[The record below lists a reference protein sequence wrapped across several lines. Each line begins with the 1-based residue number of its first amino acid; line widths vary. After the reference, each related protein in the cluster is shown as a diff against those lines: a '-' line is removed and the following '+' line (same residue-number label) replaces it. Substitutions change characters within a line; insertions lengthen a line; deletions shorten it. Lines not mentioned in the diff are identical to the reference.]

1 LNNMCHLILSQIE
14 REAQD
19 KLKIARPLGK
29 TCGTCDFFET
39 DGTLTFVGT
48 CSKKQTPVSK
58 NQLCNLGVQNMDL
71 IELAKIATALVVVAG
86 TVYKYAS
93 MKYGKEIKNVEM
105 SLKTIGDEKI
115 SALEALSEVKALFEC
130 GKAAAADGKITPEE
144 MEKIY
149 AESMEIVNSPA
160 VSKLLKNFGS
170 E

>member
-1 LNNMCHLILSQIE
+1 MCHLLLSQIE
-14 REAQD
+14 QETQD

-48 CSKKQTPVSK
+48 CSKKQMPVSK

-71 IELAKIATALVVVAG
+71 IELAKIATAFVVIAG
-86 TVYKYAS
+86 TVYKYAAL
-93 MKYGKEIKNVEM
+93 KYGKEIKDVEN
-105 SLKTIGDEKI
+105 SLKTVGDEKI
-115 SALEALSEVKALFEC
+115 SALEALNEVKTLYEC

-149 AESMEIVNSPA
+149 AESMEVINSPA
-160 VSKLLKNFGS
+160 VSRLLKNFGS